1 MKQRKLQEWKN
12 ELNCL
17 NGINRKRQEKKGGG
31 KKIEKL
37 LRLTNLSNNEDYV
50 FMRGNEFNFVGSK

>member
-31 KKIEKL
+31 EENRKIVETDQLK
-37 LRLTNLSNNEDYV
+37 
-50 FMRGNEFNFVGSK
+50 